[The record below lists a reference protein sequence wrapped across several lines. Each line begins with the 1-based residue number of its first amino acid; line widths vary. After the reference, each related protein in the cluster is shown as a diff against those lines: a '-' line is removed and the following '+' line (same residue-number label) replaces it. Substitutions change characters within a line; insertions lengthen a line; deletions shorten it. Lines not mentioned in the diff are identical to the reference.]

1 MIYLQQKLKLLF
13 LNKSETV
20 CLDLRWAIPKGFF
33 GKVFPRSSLTK
44 DHNVTVDAGLID
56 SDYRGLIYGLLVNHS
71 DFYKLIKLLQ
81 SEQVI
86 GWLKLF
92 F

>member
-1 MIYLQQKLKLLF
+1 MY
-13 LNKSETV
+13 
-20 CLDLRWAIPKGFF
+20 
-33 GKVFPRSSLTK
+33 
-44 DHNVTVDAGLID
+44 VTVDAGLID

-86 GWLKLF
+86 G
-92 F
+92 